1 MITTLLISL
10 ILVACVLL
18 VLVVLAQNAKGGG
31 LAAGAAGAGQ
41 IMGAKR
47 AVDFLEKLTWGLGF
61 FIFALALVTNVIKP
75 DVGAGMDSPNI
86 ESSGGTSAPAPV
98 INNDSSKTT
107 VAPTNPTAPTDT
119 TKK

>member
-10 ILVACVLL
+10 ILVACVFL

-47 AVDFLEKLTWGLGF
+47 AVDFLEKLTWGLGM
-61 FIFALALVTNVIKP
+61 FIFALALVVNVIKP
-75 DVGAGMDSPNI
+75 DTNSGINSPNI
-86 ESSGGTSAPAPV
+86 ENVGGSGT
-98 INNDSSKTT
+98 
-107 VAPTNPTAPTDT
+107 TAPPPVVNDT
-119 TKK
+119 KTPPPASTPGTPDSVK

>member
-1 MITTLLISL
+1 MITTFLIVL

-47 AVDFLEKLTWGLGF
+47 AVDFLEKLTWGLGIT
-61 FIFALALVTNVIKP
+61 IFVLALTANIIKP
-75 DVGAGMDSPNI
+75 EMSSGLDSPNI
-86 ESSGGTSAPAPV
+86 ESTSGVSTTPAPV
-98 INNDSSKTT
+98 VNDSSKSTAPVTT
-107 VAPTNPTAPTDT
+107 PTDT

>member
-10 ILVACVLL
+10 ILVACALL

-47 AVDFLEKLTWGLGF
+47 AVDFLEKLTWGLGI
-61 FIFALALVTNVIKP
+61 FIFAVALLVNVIKV
-75 DVGAGMDSPNI
+75 DNSSAIDSPNAQG
-86 ESSGGTSAPAPV
+86 SGVSTSQAPV
-98 INNDSSKTT
+98 VNDSTPSTTPATVPDSSK
-107 VAPTNPTAPTDT
+107 
-119 TKK
+119 K

>member
-1 MITTLLISL
+1 MIVTFLIGL

-31 LAAGAAGAGQ
+31 LTAGAAGAGQ

-47 AVDFLEKLTWGLGF
+47 AVDFLEKLTWGLGIA
-61 FIFALALVTNVIKP
+61 IFVLSLSANIIKP
-75 DVGAGMDSPNI
+75 EISSGFDSPNI
-86 ESSGGTSAPAPV
+86 ENTGGSVNTTPAPV
-98 INNDSSKTT
+98 VNTESKTPET
-107 VAPTNPTAPTDT
+107 TTPTDT

>member
-1 MITTLLISL
+1 MTTFIIGL

-41 IMGAKR
+41 VMGAKR
-47 AVDFLEKLTWGLGF
+47 AVDFLEKLTWGLGI
-61 FIFALALVTNVIKP
+61 FIFVMALTANIIKP
-75 DVGAGMDSPNI
+75 DLTNGMESPNI
-86 ESSGGTSAPAPV
+86 DNAVAAPQGGNPAVTAKDSAAAPAVPAA
-98 INNDSSKTT
+98 DS
-107 VAPTNPTAPTDT
+107 